1 MIDAHAR
8 LLRLVER
15 LARSAAATLPSPQPA
30 VAVDSIESVP
40 WASATFSGQR
50 HRLDLSVVD
59 GTGDRTPALLD
70 ALAVNLREPDMKIP
84 GHVLVDLSFVEAVTR
99 HVEGGCAIHISL
111 EALTVED

>member
-8 LLRLVER
+8 LLRLVEQ
-15 LARSAAATLPSPQPA
+15 LARSAAATLPAPLPT
-30 VAVDSIESVP
+30 VAVDSIESAP

-50 HRLDLSVVD
+50 HCLDLSVVD
-59 GTGDRTPALLD
+59 GADDRTPALLD
-70 ALAVNLREPDMKIP
+70 ALAVNLREPDLKIP

-99 HVEGGCAIHISL
+99 QIEGGCAIHIRL